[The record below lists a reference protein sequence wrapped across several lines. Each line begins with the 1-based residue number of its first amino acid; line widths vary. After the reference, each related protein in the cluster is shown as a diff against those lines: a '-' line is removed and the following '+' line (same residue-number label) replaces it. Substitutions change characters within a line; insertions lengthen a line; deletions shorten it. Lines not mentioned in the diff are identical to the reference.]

1 MDSMKVALD
10 SMKIL
15 IIDDDVDSLAIAKLR
30 LKKVGYEIESASN
43 GVEGL
48 EKAAQI
54 SPDLI
59 LLDVQMPGKSGFEV
73 CKELKLNSELRNIPV
88 IFLSAT
94 DDVSEKVKGL
104 DLGAVDYVTK
114 PFDIFEL
121 RARVRAALRTKRLQ
135 DLLLKYGEVD
145 SLTEIY
151 NRRVLME
158 RLQQEWGRIQR
169 KPAPLSFIMVD
180 IDNFKLVNDTY
191 GHPVGDNVL
200 VGFSNILSQAIRS
213 GDIVGRY
220 GGEEF
225 GIVMTNCTSSE
236 AALAADRYRIE
247 IEKAVF
253 VARKQEF
260 SVTASFGV
268 SDSTGRANIDEL
280 IKGADAALYKAK
292 ETGRNKVCIDI
303 K

>member
-1 MDSMKVALD
+1 MRSMKV
-10 SMKIL
+10 L
-15 IIDDDVDSLAIAKLR
+15 IVDDDVDSLAIAKLR
-30 LKKVGYEIESASN
+30 LKKDGYIIESAGN

-48 EKAAQI
+48 AKAREEN
-54 SPDLI
+54 PDLI
-59 LLDVQMPGKSGFEV
+59 LLDVQMPGRSGFEV
-73 CKELKLNSELRNIPV
+73 CAELKSDPELCNIPV
-88 IFLSAT
+88 IFLSSA
-94 DDVSEKVKGL
+94 DDISEKVKGL

-158 RLQQEWGRIQR
+158 RLQQEWDRAIRSNGVV
-169 KPAPLSFIMVD
+169 SFIMVD
-180 IDNFKLVNDTY
+180 IDKFKLVNDTH
-191 GHPVGDNVL
+191 GHPVGDDVL
-200 VGFSNILSQAIRS
+200 VKIAYILKRSIRS

-225 GIVMTNCTSSE
+225 GIIMVNSASREACTASNRYRREIE
-236 AALAADRYRIE
+236 AA
-247 IEKAVF
+247 VF
-253 VARKQEF
+253 KFNKIDF

-268 SDSTGRANIDEL
+268 ADSSGKNTVAEL
-280 IKGADAALYKAK
+280 VSAADSALYKAK
-292 ETGRNKVCIDI
+292 ETGRNKVCSAD
-303 K
+303 

>member
-1 MDSMKVALD
+1 MRLMKV
-10 SMKIL
+10 L

-30 LKKVGYEIESASN
+30 LKKDGYIIYSAEN
-43 GVEGL
+43 GAEGL
-48 EKAAQI
+48 EKTRAEN
-54 SPDLI
+54 PDLI
-59 LLDVQMPGKSGFEV
+59 LLDVQMPGKSGYEV
-73 CKELKLNSELRNIPV
+73 CEELKSDSELCNIPV
-88 IFLSAT
+88 IFLSAA

-135 DLLLKYGEVD
+135 DLLLMYGEVD

-158 RLQQEWGRIQR
+158 RLEQEWDRSLR
-169 KPAPLSFIMVD
+169 SNAVFSFIMID
-180 IDNFKLVNDTY
+180 IDKFKNVNDTY
-191 GHPVGDNVL
+191 GHPVGDDVL
-200 VGFSNILSQAIRS
+200 EKVAYTLKKSIRS

-225 GIVMTNCTSSE
+225 GIIMVNSTAKE
-236 AALAADRYRIE
+236 AFVAADRYRQE
-247 IEKAVF
+247 IEKIVF
-253 VARKQEF
+253 KAKKVSF

-268 SDSTGRANIDEL
+268 ADSSGKDSLDKLVSA
-280 IKGADAALYKAK
+280 ADSAMYKAK
-292 ETGRNKVCIDI
+292 ESGRNKVCISD
-303 K
+303 

>member
-1 MDSMKVALD
+1 MNSMKV
-10 SMKIL
+10 L

-30 LKKVGYEIESASN
+30 LKKDGYIIESASN
-43 GVEGL
+43 GSEGL
-48 EKAAQI
+48 EKARST

-73 CKELKLNSELRNIPV
+73 CEELKSTSDLCNIPV
-88 IFLSAT
+88 IFLSAA
-94 DDVSEKVKGL
+94 DDISEKVKGL

-135 DLLLKYGEVD
+135 DLLLMYGEVD

-158 RLQQEWGRIQR
+158 RLQQEWDRIQR

-180 IDNFKLVNDTY
+180 IDKFKLVNDTY
-191 GHPVGDNVL
+191 GHPVGDKVL
-200 VGFSNILSQAIRS
+200 VRVSNILNQSIRS

-225 GIVMTNCTSSE
+225 GIVMIHSSSAE

-253 VARKQEF
+253 VAKKREF

-268 SDSTGRANIDEL
+268 SDSIGRNSINEL
-280 IKGADAALYKAK
+280 IKGADAALYRAK
-292 ETGRNKVCIDI
+292 ETGRNKVCIDTI
-303 K
+303 